1 MKNYSKA
8 TKAQL
13 KTRARLVNKFGP
25 EQLKNTPKKI
35 DPVTGFYFL
44 YYKYGS
50 GYTSIERSG
59 RIHSHY

>member
-1 MKNYSKA
+1 MKKYTKP

-13 KTRARLVNKFGP
+13 KTRTRLVKKFGP
-25 EQLKNTPKKI
+25 EQLTGAPKKI

-59 RIHSHY
+59 KIHSHY